1 MTAVNVDG
9 RYVIQNKDEEPHKKP
24 KKVKLAKR
32 TKKLNRSTGGT
43 VALFMLLAVFGL
55 FTGLPLLLTVSNAF
69 KPLDELFFFP
79 PRFFVRNPTLSN
91 FSDLFILMQES
102 WVPFSRYVLNSV
114 IITGFGTTGHLIFA
128 SMAAY
133 PLAKNNFPGKNILFS
148 MVVLSLMF
156 TGHVTGLPNFLIISA
171 LGFNNTYL
179 AIILPAFAA
188 SLGLYLMKQFMEQVP
203 DSLIESA
210 RLDGASEFFI
220 WRKIVMPNVKPAWLT
235 LIILMFQMLWATTGG
250 VFLRSEELKPLTFA
264 MNQIA
269 QGGVARAGAGA
280 AVMLITMAVPITFFI
295 FSQSKIIETMA
306 TSGMKD

>member
-1 MTAVNVDG
+1 MAVAAV
-9 RYVIQNKDEEPHKKP
+9 KKKEP
-24 KKVKLAKR
+24 KLAKR

-43 VALFMLLAVFGL
+43 VALFLFLSVFAVF
-55 FTGLPLLLTVSNAF
+55 TSMPLVLTISNAF
-69 KPLDELFFFP
+69 KPLDELFLFP

-91 FSDLFILMQES
+91 FSDLFIIMQES
-102 WVPFSRYVLNSV
+102 WVPFSRYFLNSI
-114 IITGFGTTGHLIFA
+114 IITGLGTIGHLVCA

-133 PLAKNNFPGKNILFS
+133 PLAKNDFPYKNFLFS
-148 MVVLSLMF
+148 IVVLSLMF
-156 TGHVTGLPNFLIISA
+156 TGHVTAIPNFLIISA
-171 LGFNNTYL
+171 LGINNTYF
-179 AIILPAFAA
+179 AVILPAFAA
-188 SLGLYLMKQFMEQVP
+188 PLGLYLMKQFMEQVP

-210 RLDGASEFFI
+210 RLDGASEFYI

-235 LIILMFQMLWATTGG
+235 LIILMFQALWATTGG

-269 QGGVARAGAGA
+269 LGGVARAGANA

-295 FSQSKIIETMA
+295 FSQGKIIETMA